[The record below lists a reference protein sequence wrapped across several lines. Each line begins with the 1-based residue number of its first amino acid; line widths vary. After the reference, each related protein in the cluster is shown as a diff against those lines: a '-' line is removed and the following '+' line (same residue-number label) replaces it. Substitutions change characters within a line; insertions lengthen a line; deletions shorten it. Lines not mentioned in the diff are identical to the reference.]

1 MDRKKPETLEGM
13 VYEIWYAVWGA
24 NGDGVA
30 SIAKDNRDDIREI
43 KDALPELLTRTEHLE
58 YHTGCEDRDRR
69 KKYRTTDVLLAIMML
84 VVTAASVA
92 GAFL

>member
-1 MDRKKPETLEGM
+1 MDRKKPDTLEGM

-30 SIAKDNRDDIREI
+30 SIAKDNREDIKEI
-43 KDALPELLTRTEHLE
+43 RDALPELLTRAEHVE
-58 YHTGCEDRDRR
+58 YHVACEDRERR
-69 KKYRTTDVLLAIMML
+69 MKWRTTDVLLAIMML
-84 VVTAASVA
+84 IVTAASVA